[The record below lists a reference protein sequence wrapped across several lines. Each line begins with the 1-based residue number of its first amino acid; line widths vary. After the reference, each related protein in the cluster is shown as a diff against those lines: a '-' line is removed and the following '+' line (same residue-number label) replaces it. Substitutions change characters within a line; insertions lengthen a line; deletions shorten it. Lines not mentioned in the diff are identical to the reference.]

1 LTLRARETYTAQEVS
16 PLRRLFICLFAA
28 AICTLGNASAPA
40 AQSQKPAS
48 DPRTRDIYVSVLD
61 AKGAPVQ
68 GLGAA
73 DFTVRE
79 DGTAR
84 EVLKAGPATAP
95 MQIAVLIDDSQAAT
109 QMIQPLRQGLTAFV
123 DLLAGKAEIALITF
137 GERPTT
143 LSDYT
148 TSAEQLKR
156 GIGRLFSR
164 PGSGPYLL
172 DAIVDASRGLARR
185 EARRPVMIA
194 ITIEG
199 IEFSNRHY
207 TAVLEEVQKSR
218 AMFHA
223 LAIGAPAASLSEE
236 MRNRGVVLAEGTER
250 TGGRRDQL
258 LSEIALPDRLKMVAH
273 DLLNQYVVT
282 YARPESLIPPE
293 TVDVGVTRTG
303 LTVRAPTR
311 VANP

>member
-1 LTLRARETYTAQEVS
+1 LTLRARQTYTAQEVS
-16 PLRRLFICLFAA
+16 PLRRLFICLFVAA
-28 AICTLGNASAPA
+28 VCTLSFPSAPA
-40 AQSQKPAS
+40 AQSQKPDRDA
-48 DPRTRDIYVSVLD
+48 RTRDIYVSVLD
-61 AKGAPVQ
+61 GKGAPVQ
-68 GLGAA
+68 GLTAA

-95 MQIAVLIDDSQAAT
+95 MQIALLIDDSQAAT
-109 QMIQPLRQGLTAFV
+109 QAIQPLRQGLTAFV
-123 DLLAGKAEIALITF
+123 DVMAGKAEIALITF

-156 GIGRLFSR
+156 GIGRLFAR

-185 EARRPVMIA
+185 KAERPVMIA

-199 IEFSNRHY
+199 IEFSNRHHQM
-207 TAVLEEVQKSR
+207 VLDEVQKSGVTL
-218 AMFHA
+218 HT
-223 LAIGAPAASLSEE
+223 LAIGTPAGSLTEE
-236 MRNRGVVLAEGTER
+236 MRNRGVVLAEGTAR

-258 LSEIALPDRLKMVAH
+258 LSEIALPDRLKALAN
-273 DLLNQYVVT
+273 DLINQYVVT
-282 YARPESLIPPE
+282 YGRPESLIPPE
-293 TVDVGVTRTG
+293 TIDVGVTRTG
-303 LTVRAPTR
+303 LTVRAPKR
-311 VANP
+311 LSNP